1 LRSAKVRESEM
12 IFIHDG
18 KNYKEDTPMKPVVGE
33 EMKELKKKLELL
45 RKERNGGRAPLP
57 QKIWDEAVQI
67 AQAEGIGVTAK
78 SLHLNYTDLK
88 IRIEQTRANLA
99 KKESNAAFIQL
110 PMPALDTN
118 KSPARKVVIELSG
131 RHGDRM
137 RFEAEDAASID
148 IMGLAQTFW
157 SRSA

>member
-1 LRSAKVRESEM
+1 LRSAKVRETEI

-18 KNYKEDTPMKPVVGE
+18 QNHKEDTPMKPAVGE
-33 EMKELKKKLELL
+33 EMKELKKQLELL

-67 AQAEGIGVTAK
+67 AQVEGIGVTAK

-88 IRIEQTRANLA
+88 NRIEQTKAKFA

-110 PMPALDTN
+110 PITASPTN
-118 KSPARKVVIELSG
+118 TSAAGKVVIELSG

-137 RFEAEDAASID
+137 RIEAEDAASID